1 MFAERLT
8 LTSLLLT
15 TAARGVPFFRLEQHR
30 RERMFQR
37 AGIHAFHA
45 ELPNGRV
52 RYWAGGPTDARPLLM
67 VHGFGGDALF
77 GWYTQGE
84 FSKDRFILVPD
95 LLWFGDSVG
104 AVPDCS
110 PEYQAETLMQL
121 MDHLGVREFDV
132 AGISYGGFVALGI
145 ADRFPD
151 RVGKLVIVDSPGH
164 VYTLDDYHAM
174 LDRIGL
180 DSITEM
186 VVPDDMRGVKRL
198 MKLAYH
204 RPPPVPS
211 FVARD
216 VYANLFVQHK
226 AEKVRL
232 LDNLIARADP
242 ARRPDYNPTQ
252 PTLIVWGEH
261 DILFPLALAH
271 RLADAIGPLAQ
282 VHVVPSANHAPNMER
297 PENFNRAVRA
307 FLAQPGR
314 TARLASVAK

>member
-30 RERMFQR
+30 RERMFRR
-37 AGIHAFHA
+37 AGIHPFHA

-52 RYWAGGPTDARPLLM
+52 RYWAGGPTDARPVLL

-77 GWYTQGE
+77 GWYAQAE
-84 FSKDRFILVPD
+84 FAKDRFIIVPD
-95 LLWFGDSVG
+95 LLWFGESVG
-104 AVPDCS
+104 RVPDYT
-110 PEYQAETLMQL
+110 PEFQAETLMQL
-121 MDHLGVREFDV
+121 LDHLGVGEFDV

-145 ADRFPD
+145 ADQNPE
-151 RVGKLVIVDSPGH
+151 RVGRLIIVDSPGH
-164 VYTLDDYHAM
+164 TYTMDDYHTM
-174 LDRIGL
+174 LDQIGL

-216 VYANLFVQHK
+216 VYANMFVQHK
-226 AEKVRL
+226 AEKIRL

-242 ARRPDYNPTQ
+242 ERRPDYNPVQ

-261 DILFPLALAH
+261 DMLFPQFLAR
-271 RLADAIGPLAQ
+271 RLAQKLGAQ
-282 VHVVPSANHAPNMER
+282 ATVHIVPSANHAPNMER

-307 FLAQPGR
+307 FLAQPLEKLR
-314 TARLASVAK
+314 AERAAK